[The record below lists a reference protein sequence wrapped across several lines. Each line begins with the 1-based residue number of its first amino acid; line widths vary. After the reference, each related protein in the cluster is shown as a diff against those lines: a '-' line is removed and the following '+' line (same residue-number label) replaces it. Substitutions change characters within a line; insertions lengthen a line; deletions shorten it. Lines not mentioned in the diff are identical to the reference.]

1 MILDIQSKL
10 NYYYIMDYYESA
22 EDIIITQERALQE
35 LANHGITSNQ
45 DIFGF
50 FEALGK
56 KKEYKAQDVL
66 IWLGY

>member
-1 MILDIQSKL
+1 
-10 NYYYIMDYYESA
+10 MDYYESA

-35 LANHGITSNQ
+35 LASHGITSNE